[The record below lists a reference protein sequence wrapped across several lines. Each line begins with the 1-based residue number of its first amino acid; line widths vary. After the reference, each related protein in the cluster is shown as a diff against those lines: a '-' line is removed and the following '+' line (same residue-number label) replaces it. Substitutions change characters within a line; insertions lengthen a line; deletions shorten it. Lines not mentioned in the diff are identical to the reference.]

1 MNLLMLALLK
11 KSIDD
16 RNAAAARA
24 RNRKKRTE
32 KGGKGKNSPY
42 SGSSYNQNK
51 YTEKQ
56 YFYKIVSDD
65 PLLVAFFQ
73 AIEKKGAEIDVKDA
87 EEIRKRVEV
96 ALKAQAERVEKIEEK
111 KKELEKLGLGTE
123 YTVSYNSNITVGEK
137 VLDSGRR
144 AFWEKGEYANVSK
157 SFGLEHEGMVL
168 VREWFKP
175 ENREVNPF
183 DNRYEEWL
191 RKHSD
196 LDNQIAE
203 KSYEVTRQERRVK
216 YGLFDKDEK
225 ELVLNKLQ
233 TELEE
238 LEAKRAHGEEIK
250 RERYEFAKIT
260 PEQKEKI
267 HEYYELVAEC
277 AEKGREID
285 QDIKAYIDV
294 KGTERGYYGS
304 YNRQQSA
311 KGRNKWERAIEEL
324 IAEGELSEELLDAVD
339 TIVSEENIGYERYS
353 EGLDEYELRYK
364 GLSDD
369 FKDAVGWFIET
380 RREKIALKALHRKEA
395 AYKALEVE
403 HKKLCDAAGLVDR
416 AEELEGKG
424 LPEEGDEE
432 YGE

>member
-24 RNRKKRTE
+24 RNRKRRTE

-73 AIEKKGAEIDVKDA
+73 AIEKKGEEIDEKDA

-96 ALKAQAERVEKIEEK
+96 ALKTQAESVKKIEEK
-111 KKELEKLGLGTE
+111 KKELEALGLETE
-123 YTVSYNSNITVGEK
+123 YTTSYNSNITIGEK
-137 VLDSGRR
+137 VLDSGNR
-144 AFWEKGEYANVSK
+144 AFWEKGEYAKVSK
-157 SFGLEHEGMVL
+157 SFILKHGDMVL
-168 VREWFKP
+168 VKDWFEP
-175 ENREVNPF
+175 ESREVNPF
-183 DNRYEEWL
+183 DKRYEEWS
-191 RKHSD
+191 RCYSD

-203 KSYEVTRQERRVK
+203 KRYAVTRQEERVK
-216 YGLFDKDEK
+216 YGLFKKDEK
-225 ELVLNKLQ
+225 EKELIKLQ
-233 TELEE
+233 KELEK
-238 LEAKRAHGEEIK
+238 LEREKARGEEIK
-250 RERYEFAKIT
+250 RDRDEFAKIT

-277 AEKGREID
+277 AKKGRELD
-285 QDIKAYIDV
+285 QDIKAYTDV
-294 KGTERGYYGS
+294 KGTDRGYYGS
-304 YNRQQSA
+304 YSRQDSA
-311 KGRNKWERAIEEL
+311 KKRNKWERAINEL

-339 TIVSEENIGYERYS
+339 NIVSEENIGYEKYS

-380 RREKIALKALHRKEA
+380 RREKIALKALHRREA
-395 AYKALEVE
+395 AYKALEIE
-403 HKKLCDAAGLVDR
+403 HKKLCDAANLVDR
-416 AEELEGKG
+416 AEEIESKG

>member
-96 ALKAQAERVEKIEEK
+96 ALKAQAERAEKIEEK
-111 KKELEKLGLGTE
+111 KKELEELGLVTE
-123 YTVSYNSNITVGEK
+123 YTTSYNFNITIGEK

-144 AFWEKGEYANVSK
+144 AFGEKGEYAKVSK

-183 DNRYEEWL
+183 DKRYEEWL

-203 KSYEVTRQERRVK
+203 KSYKVTRQERRVK

-233 TELEE
+233 KELEE

-277 AEKGREID
+277 SEKGREID

-311 KGRNKWERAIEEL
+311 KGRNKWERAIDEL

-369 FKDAVGWFIET
+369 FKDAVGWFIDT
-380 RREKIALKALHRKEA
+380 RREKIALKALHRREA

>member
-96 ALKAQAERVEKIEEK
+96 ALKAQAERAEKIEEK
-111 KKELEKLGLGTE
+111 KKELEELGLVTE
-123 YTVSYNSNITVGEK
+123 YTTSYNFNITIGEK

-144 AFWEKGEYANVSK
+144 AFGEKGEYAKVSK

-203 KSYEVTRQERRVK
+203 KSYKVTRQERRVK

-233 TELEE
+233 KELEE

-324 IAEGELSEELLDAVD
+324 ITEGELSEELLDAVD

-369 FKDAVGWFIET
+369 FKDAVGWFIDT
-380 RREKIALKALHRKEA
+380 RREKIALKALHRREA